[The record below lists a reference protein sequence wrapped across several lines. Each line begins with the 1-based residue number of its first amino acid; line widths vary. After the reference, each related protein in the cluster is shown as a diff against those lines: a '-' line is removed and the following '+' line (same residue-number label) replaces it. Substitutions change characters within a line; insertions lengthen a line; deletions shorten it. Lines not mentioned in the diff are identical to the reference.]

1 MRETGSA
8 MEVLADADFFD
19 EAGDV
24 GGGDVVER
32 VFVFLFEPFA
42 QIFGSNVAGFAV
54 GEVAADAGAEI
65 DEARMGQAEDHAFT
79 VDEELAI
86 HGVTVTGGGAVPAV
100 GETAAVDVVGD
111 FRRDVEGADEIT
123 HRAYVGNPGDFGL
136 SHSAPQA
143 SFRFPEASSYYFR
156 APAMAAWPLWR

>member
-1 MRETGSA
+1 MREAGSA
-8 MEVLADADFFD
+8 MEGVADAYFFD

-32 VFVFLFEPFA
+32 GFVFLFEGFA

-65 DEARMGQAEDHAFT
+65 DEARMGQAEDHALT

-86 HGVTVTGGGAVPAV
+86 HGVTVTGGGAVPTV
-100 GETAAVDVVGD
+100 GETAAVDVIGD
-111 FRRDVEGADEIT
+111 FRRDVESADEIA
-123 HRAYVGNPGDFGL
+123 HRAYVRNPGDLCF
-136 SHSAPQA
+136 SHAAP
-143 SFRFPEASSYYFR
+143 
-156 APAMAAWPLWR
+156 